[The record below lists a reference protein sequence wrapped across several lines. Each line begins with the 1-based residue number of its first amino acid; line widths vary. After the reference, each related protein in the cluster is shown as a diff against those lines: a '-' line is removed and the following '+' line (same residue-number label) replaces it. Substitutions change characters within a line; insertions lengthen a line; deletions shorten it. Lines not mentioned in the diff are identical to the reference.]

1 MESVKL
7 PFIKTGSQVAITV
20 SSGVVGDLQAT
31 LSHLIGNKSEEQMVG
46 IQKKLDGRQQL
57 DGWEI
62 GVLTISRILRDI
74 HTSAEQHQQVEYKEI
89 ADVIT
94 ALAQ

>member
-1 MESVKL
+1 MESIKL
-7 PFIKTGSQVAITV
+7 PFIKGGSQIAITV

-31 LSHLIGNKSEEQMVG
+31 LAYLISDKSEEQMIA
-46 IQKKLDGRQQL
+46 IQQKVDSGQQL

-62 GVLTISRILRDI
+62 GAATLSKLLRDI
-74 HTSAEQHQQVEYKEI
+74 QSSAEQHGQVEYKEM

-94 ALAQ
+94 GLAQ